1 MKALKGSYARLP
13 ADGSEQLLEWLG
25 KPTLQV
31 SQARAVFFQ
40 VQAECFL
47 KGPFFGDL
55 ATRGVEIPALWVVYW
70 SPPVSGNCQMGW
82 YGAWGLHVG
91 HEFRKSCL
99 NLVSGMQRT
108 CTLTGVIDYDTRRRI

>member
-1 MKALKGSYARLP
+1 MKAMKGSYARLP

-40 VQAECFL
+40 VQAECFP

-55 ATRGVEIPALWVVYW
+55 ATRGVEIPALWLYIGVTRFLEIARWDGMGPGVFMFEMD
-70 SPPVSGNCQMGW
+70 SGK
-82 YGAWGLHVG
+82 AV
-91 HEFRKSCL
+91 
-99 NLVSGMQRT
+99 
-108 CTLTGVIDYDTRRRI
+108 